1 MKPHLIVLD
10 LDGTLLT
17 DQKNISSKTEE
28 TLRRAVSQGHHV
40 MIATGRPYRASE
52 IYYRQLGLT
61 TPIVNFNGAFVH
73 HPTDHS
79 WKTIHETIAL
89 PVVNEVVEA
98 MQDFPVQNIVAEVMD
113 DVYTQYHDERFL
125 DILNFGS
132 PLITAGDIRN
142 SLKTDPTSLL
152 IQADQLTVDP
162 IRQHL
167 EELHAEVIDH
177 RRWGAP
183 FNIVEIVRHGL
194 NKAVGIDAV
203 SKWMNIPKD
212 RIIAFGDEDN
222 DLEMIDYAGTGVAM
236 GNAID
241 QLKSIADEITD
252 TNNEDGI
259 SRILEERLSLQK
271 NIFV

>member
-17 DQKNISSKTEE
+17 DQKDISSKTEE

-73 HPTDHS
+73 HPTDRS

-89 PVVNEVVEA
+89 PIVNEVVEA
-98 MQDFPVQNIVAEVMD
+98 MQDFPIENIVAEVMD
-113 DVYTQYHDERFL
+113 DVYTHYHDERFL